1 MRTMAKPCEDC
12 GKTVER
18 ELPYGPLAHLL
29 EQHRTLCVGCMDR
42 ESREDEAAA
51 DAVEAERQAAIVAKR
66 VKALDLPDAYAEAS
80 LSGGVSQHV
89 QVACHDW
96 ATDKIN
102 GLVLTGAFGVGKTYA
117 AAAAAR
123 RMVERRP
130 CRWVSAPLLMAR
142 LGSGLDSKQ
151 RQWAV
156 DTLTDERTALVLD
169 DLDKTRPTAYGAEQM
184 FLAVD
189 VSTSENRPLL
199 ITTNLSLDQ
208 LAGHFPD
215 PYGEALVSR
224 LVEFCTV
231 VKLEGA
237 DRRLGAVA

>member
-1 MRTMAKPCEDC
+1 MRVESKPCEDC

-18 ELPYGPLAHLL
+18 ELPDGPLAHVL

-51 DAVEAERQAAIVAKR
+51 DAVEAERQARVIEKR
-66 VKALDLPDAYAEAS
+66 TRALDLPDKYAGADLSMVHGAPLAGCLAWAS
-80 LSGGVSQHV
+80 GR
-89 QVACHDW
+89 
-96 ATDKIN
+96 TN

-123 RMVERRP
+123 RMVERRA
-130 CRWVSAPLLMAR
+130 CKWVSAPLLMAR
-142 LGSGLDSKQ
+142 LGSGLDSKA

-237 DRRLGAVA
+237 DRRLGVVA